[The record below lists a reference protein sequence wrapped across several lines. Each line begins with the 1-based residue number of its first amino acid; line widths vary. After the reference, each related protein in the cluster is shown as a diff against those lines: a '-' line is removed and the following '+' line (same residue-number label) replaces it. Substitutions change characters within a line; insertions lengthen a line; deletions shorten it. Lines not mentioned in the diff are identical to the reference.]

1 MIREARRTLDPKTAV
16 RSGAHHDVSGWFPAQ
31 SALCVRHAAAT
42 EIGVVQ

>member
-16 RSGAHHDVSGWFPAQ
+16 RPVARQGVFGARPAQ
-31 SALCVRHAAAT
+31 SLCVRDAAAT